1 MSLQV
6 GTSDGRQAN
15 QEKQREAERRKKEKA
30 LAKVRPSSFHWSARQ
45 VVHTRQSHSLRVL
58 PACFPKLLCPSH
70 KPTLSA

>member
-1 MSLQV
+1 MSLHV

-45 VVHTRQSHSLRVL
+45 VVHPTEPQLASPPSML
-58 PACFPKLLCPSH
+58 P
-70 KPTLSA
+70 